1 MKPCDTKTQAQ
12 YQHYVTLTPSSL
24 VKKRKGMV
32 MQIEKKTLINDR
44 LRISKV
50 FWKIRIP
57 TINNFAVIYRWILL
71 FS

>member
-32 MQIEKKTLINDR
+32 MQIEKNTDK
-44 LRISKV
+44 
-50 FWKIRIP
+50 
-57 TINNFAVIYRWILL
+57 
-71 FS
+71 